1 MNPIYASKFY
11 RCSNRKD
18 KIHAALCNPIN
29 VELISQLSSYVD
41 DEYQNLTRDPKD
53 SDSSKSTDLDKSDN
67 SGSSEDKETASHSS
81 SSSSGLPSKPS
92 SGGLSAKFDS
102 LLGDDSSSSDETLLD
117 EAVEEDDADVP
128 DIDDLEEVD
137 ESTSVATED
146 IVPQIREVLNSDPNT
161 CQVNRILQKNDEV
174 WVYYNDDVN
183 LNNVM
188 ATVIEKLNIAGL
200 SSLEF
205 NRLAR
210 SDNAIVFQYTQP
222 KSVSSEETIINDN

>member
-11 RCSNRKD
+11 KCSNRKD

-41 DEYQNLTRDPKD
+41 DEYQNLTRDPED
-53 SDSSKSTDLDKSDN
+53 SNSSKAADLDKLDN
-67 SGSSEDKETASHSS
+67 SGSDVEDETTSHSNS
-81 SSSSGLPSKPS
+81 GSSGLPSRPS

-102 LLGDDSSSSDETLLD
+102 LLSDDSSSGDETLLD
-117 EAVEEDDADVP
+117 EAAGRDDADVS

-146 IVPQIREVLNSDPNT
+146 IVSQIKEVLNSDPDT
-161 CQVNRILQKNDEV
+161 CQVNRILRKNDEV

-222 KSVSSEETIINDN
+222 KPVLSEETIINDK